1 MRGWIVSIFL
11 MNLGKSPRYAA
22 SQRPE
27 GPTSSKPRAEAA
39 RGAAGTLGNMVLT
52 MRPVR
57 AKELFFLQLQS
68 NNSLLPLQG
77 ANHRATPPRVP
88 VPLRVTSALGY
99 VLAGLSARLPMPYNH
114 LLLYLSFSPSAI
126 RRILGLG

>member
-1 MRGWIVSIFL
+1 M
-11 MNLGKSPRYAA
+11 P
-22 SQRPE
+22 
-27 GPTSSKPRAEAA
+27 AA
-39 RGAAGTLGNMVLT
+39 RGAAGTLGNMVQT

-57 AKELFFLQLQS
+57 AKELYFLQFQS

-77 ANHRATPPRVP
+77 ANYRAPPPRVP

-99 VLAGLSARLPMPYNH
+99 VLAGLSARLSMPYSH